1 MSTGV
6 RKRLT
11 TIIYTF
17 ILILLNIS
25 PSLPARFS
33 VIGLD
38 MPLVIPPGEDAVLP
52 CRLSPQ
58 INAENMTIRW
68 FKDKYQDLVHLYQDG
83 EDWFENQI
91 AEYRSRTTLTK
102 DAIKAGSV
110 SLIIHNVRPTDSG
123 LYTCFYNTGFFH
135 EEAVVELKVA
145 GMGSKLQIYLDDLQ
159 NGAIPIVCE
168 STGWYPEPE
177 AQWKDENGNNISSST
192 EVKAMDGSL
201 LFHVKVTYIFNGHPS
216 SVSCCIRNTMLNQW
230 KQSTVHITDSFY
242 QNMSSCVLSRLLIPA
257 LFTVLGIILI
267 PLAVYVFK
275 KQETELSEELGRLPE
290 ELDWRRA
297 RRFAAAV
304 TLDPDTAHPCL
315 VLSEDGRSVR
325 LGDEDQGQPDTE
337 QRFDTVGAVL
347 GRERL
352 SSGRHYWEVEVGDKM
367 AWALG
372 VCDEAQSRKGG
383 IRASPENGH
392 WAVRLRDGE
401 YKALSSSSTSL
412 APRVPPRAVGLFLDY
427 EARRLSVY
435 NVTDRSLLYTFSGA
449 SFPPTLRPVFS
460 PELNDG
466 GSNEG
471 ALRVL
476 PVTGR
481 E

>member
-25 PSLPARFS
+25 PSLPARFY

-38 MPLVIPPGEDAVLP
+38 VPLVIPPGEDAVLP
-52 CRLSPQ
+52 CHLSPQ

-68 FKDKYQDLVHLYQDG
+68 FKDKYLDLVHLYQDG

-168 STGWYPEPE
+168 SAGWYPEPE

-216 SVSCCIRNTMLNQW
+216 ALSCCIRNTMLSQW

-242 QNMSSCVLSRLLIPA
+242 QNMSSCALSRLLTPA
-257 LFTVLGIILI
+257 LFTVLGILLI

-275 KQETELSEELGRLPE
+275 KQETGRRRITNRR
-290 ELDWRRA
+290 DWRRA

-304 TLDPDTAHPCL
+304 TLDPDTANPWL
-315 VLSEDGRSVR
+315 VLSEDGRSAR
-325 LGDEDQGQPDTE
+325 DGGGDQGRPDTE
-337 QRFDTVGAVL
+337 QRFTYVVAVL
-347 GRERL
+347 GRGRL
-352 SSGRHYWEVEVGDKM
+352 SSGRHYWEVGVGGKTG
-367 AWALG
+367 WTLG
-372 VCDEAQSRKGG
+372 VCDEAASRKGG
-383 IRASPENGH
+383 ITASPVYGF
-392 WAVRLRDGE
+392 WAVALRDGE
-401 YKALSSSSTSL
+401 YKALTSPPTRL
-412 APRVPPRAVGLFLDY
+412 TPRVPPGAVGLFLDY
-427 EARRLSVY
+427 EARRLSLY
-435 NVTDRSLLYTFSGA
+435 NVTDRSLLFTFSGA
-449 SFPPTLRPVFS
+449 PFPPTLRPYFEPGLS
-460 PELNDG
+460 DG
-466 GSNEG
+466 GSNAG